1 MEGLQRSVG
10 SFVIGLASEV
20 LNNFAGFVIARRT
33 KVEIGTGSSVRWLK
47 LGARGGRVRIGEHT
61 IIHCRI
67 AFDGPG
73 LVTIGSRCYIGAS
86 HLVCHTAITIG
97 DDTIISWGVTIVD
110 HDSHAIEWR
119 DRQDDVA
126 DWRIGKKRWAG
137 VKIEPVELGKRVW
150 VGFGATILKGV
161 TVGDGAVIAA
171 QSVVTRDVPPNVLV
185 AGVPAQIVRRI
196 NDSDERFS

>member
-1 MEGLQRSVG
+1 MNGLV
-10 SFVIGLASEV
+10 SEV
-20 LNNFAGFVIARRT
+20 LNKLAGFVVARQT
-33 KVEIGTGSSVRWLK
+33 NVEIGTGSSVRWLR
-47 LGARGGRVRIGEHT
+47 LGARGGRVRIGAQT

-73 LVTIGSRCYIGAS
+73 LVRIGNRCYIGAS

-119 DRQDDVA
+119 NRQDDVT
-126 DWRIGKKRWAG
+126 DWRKGQKRWVG
-137 VKIEPVELGKRVW
+137 VKIEPVELGRRVW

-185 AGVPAQIVRRI
+185 AGVPAEIVRHI
-196 NDSDERFS
+196 NDSDKRLS